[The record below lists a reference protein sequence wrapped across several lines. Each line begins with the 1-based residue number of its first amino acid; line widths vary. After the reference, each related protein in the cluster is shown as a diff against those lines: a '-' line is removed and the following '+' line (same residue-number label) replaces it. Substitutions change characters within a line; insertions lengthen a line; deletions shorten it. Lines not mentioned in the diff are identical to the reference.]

1 MHRAEGKVMTAIMET
16 AALHTEGALEGCEL
30 TAWLESP
37 DGEAWSKASHIDAAR
52 HSLGVFAD
60 IKDDHPTTCPGDGSD
75 IELANRWGLEIL
87 SETAW
92 YGMNGLPSGR

>member
-1 MHRAEGKVMTAIMET
+1 MTTIMET
-16 AALHTEGALEGCEL
+16 GALDTDRALEGPEL

-52 HSLGVFAD
+52 HSLGVFGD
-60 IKDDHPTTCPGDGSD
+60 VKDDHLTTCPGDGSD
-75 IELANRWGLEIL
+75 IELANRWGREIL

>member
-1 MHRAEGKVMTAIMET
+1 MTAIMET
-16 AALHTEGALEGCEL
+16 GALHSESALEGCEL
-30 TAWLESP
+30 AAWLESP
-37 DGEAWSKASHIDAAR
+37 EGEAWSKASHIDASR

-60 IKDDHPTTCPGDGSD
+60 IKDDHPATCPGDGSD

-92 YGMNGLPSGR
+92 YGLNGLPSGR

>member
-1 MHRAEGKVMTAIMET
+1 MTAIMET

-37 DGEAWSKASHIDAAR
+37 DGEAWSKASHIDASR

-60 IKDDHPTTCPGDGSD
+60 IKDDHPATCPGDGSD